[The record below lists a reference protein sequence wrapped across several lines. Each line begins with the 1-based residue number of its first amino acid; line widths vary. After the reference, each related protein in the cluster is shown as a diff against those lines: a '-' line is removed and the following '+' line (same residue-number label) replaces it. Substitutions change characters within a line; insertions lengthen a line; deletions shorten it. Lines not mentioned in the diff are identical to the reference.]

1 MAEENKT
8 ITYDF
13 SKDIENL
20 RVNTSFIMGLEN
32 LLMYFITELVEDPKT
47 IPDTFRKF
55 EEIIGGKEPEL
66 SPLEVHMYTIF
77 ALHQMF
83 KYNAIDQKLH
93 KEVEMKVSKEE
104 LKESL
109 KLILEGDKESA
120 FKKMAEIDQAMRS
133 ALS

>member
-1 MAEENKT
+1 
-8 ITYDF
+8 
-13 SKDIENL
+13 
-20 RVNTSFIMGLEN
+20 
-32 LLMYFITELVEDPKT
+32 
-47 IPDTFRKF
+47 
-55 EEIIGGKEPEL
+55 
-66 SPLEVHMYTIF
+66 MYTIF

-93 KEVEMKVSKEE
+93 KEVEMNVSKEE